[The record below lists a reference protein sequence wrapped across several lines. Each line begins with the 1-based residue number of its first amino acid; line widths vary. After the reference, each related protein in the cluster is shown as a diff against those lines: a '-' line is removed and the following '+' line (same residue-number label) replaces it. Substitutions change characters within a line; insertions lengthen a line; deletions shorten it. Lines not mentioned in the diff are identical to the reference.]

1 MSNITWYRSLVG
13 FIKLQKKQKIT
24 TRVGGCFVKD
34 RFNRIC
40 IIGAGPAGSMSAYL
54 LKKSGFDVVIVD
66 KYSTP
71 KRKVC
76 GEYLCPS
83 GVDLLNKQ
91 GLKFIVEDFRRV
103 SGMKIVSPM
112 GRSVLSFFPEGR
124 IINYGASV
132 NRSIFDQRLR
142 DLGKNEGCKYI
153 EGHAVTNIQQEGS
166 SWIVILESGEKV
178 LCDLVIGADGI
189 NSPTAQIFGHKELIN
204 TNRIALH
211 VYIPLKDRKFYSRL
225 GQMHITKDGSYVG
238 LNPINENEINFSIV
252 CSKEK
257 LKHMSGREIINEAI
271 RSSHILRSYFDEIDN
286 ETKIST
292 AGSIKNKNSFIA
304 GDGVAYVGDSA
315 GFIDPLTGEGI
326 YNSLQGAIFLN
337 DALQKSP
344 NNLGLKAYKEQKI
357 KFFREKNILNNVFQL
372 IIKTPFLC
380 ELVASFLIVRQK
392 RADTFIGIIG
402 NIYKPLEGI
411 KKLLFQS

>member
-1 MSNITWYRSLVG
+1 MN
-13 FIKLQKKQKIT
+13 
-24 TRVGGCFVKD
+24 D
-34 RFNRIC
+34 RFNKIC

-54 LKKSGFDVVIVD
+54 LKKSGFDVVVVD
-66 KYSTP
+66 KYSAP

-83 GVDLLNKQ
+83 GVELLKQ
-91 GLKFIVEDFRRV
+91 QELSFVVADFNRV
-103 SGMKIVSPM
+103 FGMKIVSPM
-112 GRSVLSFFPEGR
+112 GRSILSFFPEGR
-124 IINYGASV
+124 IMNHGVSV
-132 NRSIFDQRLR
+132 NRSLFDQRLR
-142 DLGKNEGCKYI
+142 DIGKNEGCQYI
-153 EGHAVTNIQQEGS
+153 EGHAVTNIQKEGTF
-166 SWIVILESGEKV
+166 WKVILESGKEV
-178 LCDLVIGADGI
+178 FCDLVVGADGI
-189 NSPTAQIFGHKELIN
+189 NSPTAQIFGHKEFID
-204 TNRIALH
+204 TMRIALH

-257 LKHMSGREIINEAI
+257 LKHMSRKEIINEAI
-271 RSSHILRSYFDEIDN
+271 RSSHTLRSYFDEIDD

-292 AGSIKNKNSFIA
+292 AGSIKNKNNFIA
-304 GDGVAYVGDSA
+304 GEGIAYVGDSA
-315 GFIDPLTGEGI
+315 GFIDPLTGEGM

-337 DALQKSP
+337 DALKTNP
-344 NNLGLKAYKEQKI
+344 NNLGLKAYKKQKI

-380 ELVASFLIVRQK
+380 ELIASFLIVRQK

-402 NIYKPLEGI
+402 NIYKPIEGI

>member
-1 MSNITWYRSLVG
+1 MN
-13 FIKLQKKQKIT
+13 
-24 TRVGGCFVKD
+24 D
-34 RFNRIC
+34 RFNKIC

-54 LKKSGFDVVIVD
+54 LKKSGFDVVVID

-83 GVDLLNKQ
+83 GVNLLSQQ
-91 GLKFIVEDFRRV
+91 GLDSIVEDFNRV
-103 SGMKIVSPM
+103 HGMKIVSPK
-112 GRSVLSFFPEGR
+112 GRTILSFFPEGR
-124 IINYGASV
+124 IMNHGVSV
-132 NRSIFDQRLR
+132 NRSLFDQRLR
-142 DLGKNEGCKYI
+142 ELGKSVGCKYI
-153 EGHAVTNIQQEGS
+153 EGHAVTNIQKEGS
-166 SWIVILESGEKV
+166 SWKVILDRGDEV
-178 LCDLVIGADGI
+178 FCDLVVGADGI
-189 NSPTAQIFGHKELIN
+189 NSPTAQIFGHKDFID
-204 TNRIALH
+204 TKRIALH

-257 LKHMSGREIINEAI
+257 LQDMSRKEIINEAI
-271 RSSHILRSYFDEIDN
+271 KSSEILRSYFDEIDDGV
-286 ETKIST
+286 KINT
-292 AGSIKNKNSFIA
+292 AGSIKNRNNFIA
-304 GDGVAYVGDSA
+304 GEGIAYVGDSA
-315 GFIDPLTGEGI
+315 GFIDPLTGEGM

-337 DALQKSP
+337 EALLKNR
-344 NNLGLKAYKEQKI
+344 NNFGLKAYKKKKK
-357 KFFREKNILNNVFQL
+357 KFFKEKNILNNIFQL

-380 ELVASFLIVRQK
+380 EIIASFLIVRQK

-411 KKLLFQS
+411 KKLIFQS

>member
-1 MSNITWYRSLVG
+1 MN
-13 FIKLQKKQKIT
+13 
-24 TRVGGCFVKD
+24 D
-34 RFNRIC
+34 RFNKIC

-54 LKKSGFDVVIVD
+54 LKKSGFDVVVVD

-83 GVDLLNKQ
+83 GVDLLSRQ
-91 GLKFIVEDFRRV
+91 GLSFVVADFNRV
-103 SGMKIVSPM
+103 FGMKIVSPM
-112 GRSVLSFFPEGR
+112 GRSILSFFPEGR
-124 IINYGASV
+124 IMNHGASV

-142 DLGKNEGCKYI
+142 DLGKNEGCQYI
-153 EGHAVTNIQQEGS
+153 EGHAVTNIQKDGN
-166 SWIVILESGEKV
+166 SWKVILEGDEEV
-178 LCDLVIGADGI
+178 CCDLVIGADGI
-189 NSPTAQIFGHKELIN
+189 NSPTAQIFGHKEFID

-257 LKHMSGREIINEAI
+257 LKHMSRKEIINDAI
-271 RSSHILRSYFDEIDN
+271 RSSRVLRSYFDEIDD

-292 AGSIKNKNSFIA
+292 AGSIKNKNNFIA
-304 GDGVAYVGDSA
+304 GEGIAYVGDSA
-315 GFIDPLTGEGI
+315 SFIDPLTGEGM

-337 DALQKSP
+337 EALKKNP
-344 NNLGLKAYKEQKI
+344 NNLGLIAYKKQKI

-380 ELVASFLIVRQK
+380 ELIASFLIVRQK

>member
-1 MSNITWYRSLVG
+1 MN
-13 FIKLQKKQKIT
+13 
-24 TRVGGCFVKD
+24 D
-34 RFNRIC
+34 RFNKIC
-40 IIGAGPAGSMSAYL
+40 IIGAGPAGSMSTYL
-54 LKKSGFDVVIVD
+54 LKKSGFDVVVVD
-66 KYSTP
+66 KYSAP

-83 GVDLLNKQ
+83 GVELLKQ
-91 GLKFIVEDFRRV
+91 QELSFVVADFNRV
-103 SGMKIVSPM
+103 FGMKIVSPM
-112 GRSVLSFFPEGR
+112 GRSILSFFPEGR
-124 IINYGASV
+124 IMNHGVSV
-132 NRSIFDQRLR
+132 NRSLFDQRLR
-142 DLGKNEGCKYI
+142 DIGKNEGCQYI
-153 EGHAVTNIQQEGS
+153 EGHAVTNIQKEGTF
-166 SWIVILESGEKV
+166 WKVILESGKEV
-178 LCDLVIGADGI
+178 FCDLVVGADGI
-189 NSPTAQIFGHKELIN
+189 NSPTAQIFGHKEFID
-204 TNRIALH
+204 TMRIALH

-257 LKHMSGREIINEAI
+257 LKHMSRKEIINEAI
-271 RSSHILRSYFDEIDN
+271 RSSHTLRSYFDEIDD

-292 AGSIKNKNSFIA
+292 AGSIKNKNNFIA
-304 GDGVAYVGDSA
+304 GEGIAYVGDSA
-315 GFIDPLTGEGI
+315 GFIDPLTGEGM

-337 DALQKSP
+337 DALKTNP
-344 NNLGLKAYKEQKI
+344 NNLGLKAYKKQKI

-380 ELVASFLIVRQK
+380 ELIASFLIVRQK

-402 NIYKPLEGI
+402 NIYKPIEGI